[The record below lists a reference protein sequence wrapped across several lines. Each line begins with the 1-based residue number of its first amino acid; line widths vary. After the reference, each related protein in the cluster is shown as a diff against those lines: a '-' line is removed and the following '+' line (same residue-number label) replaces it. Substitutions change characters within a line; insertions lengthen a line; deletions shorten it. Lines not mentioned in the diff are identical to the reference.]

1 MKCFEGINRLVFD
14 DDKKIHGMISC
25 EKERVNFTR
34 VIDPIAARG
43 NVEEWLLQIEDI
55 MHKTVKS
62 ETEKCLADYG
72 KKEREKWVVA
82 GWPGMSI
89 IAIDM
94 MQWTQGAEESMK
106 KGGTAGLE
114 VFLDKLTK

>member
-1 MKCFEGINRLVFD
+1 
-14 DDKKIHGMISC
+14 
-25 EKERVNFTR
+25 
-34 VIDPIAARG
+34 
-43 NVEEWLLQIEDI
+43 

-72 KKEREKWVVA
+72 KKEREKWVIA

-94 MQWTQGAEESMK
+94 MQWTQGAEEAMK
-106 KGGTAGLE
+106 KGGIAGLE
-114 VFLDKLTK
+114 VFYEKLGKQVSKNKSIEKQRCIITNGYLKDDCCP